1 MHDRFGRDDYF
12 SQVCQPPMINIAV
25 ESLSIAELVRRL
37 FIDQKVRAYCKYRLA
52 ASQRLESIDCAAERI
67 SMKYDMPERLRRQ
80 LDGTVKRSCLYC
92 SNAVGSTEH
101 VLPAAFGY
109 FRNAPML
116 PDRLCSNCNNNRLGV
131 LDEQLARCGVEGFFR
146 KYYGVVG
153 RKEHDSVNPFMRGS
167 AGGKRIEARTF
178 DPVAGREVSV
188 EIGRGQATQLCAIS
202 FIEKESRKVLHD
214 IPLNPKMTPE
224 ELRAAYDRCKIT
236 TPCDVALA
244 SHPHEREWIDPLIQQ
259 AWPNVTFSEGT
270 LMSNVIE
277 RPVLKFQVTER
288 YHRAFAK
295 LGFHYFLSQ
304 FPHFTGREACFVDI
318 RQFIAEDI
326 DDSQDRAISFITERK
341 IPLLN
346 TIANGLTPPDGWRAH
361 VIAAEIRP
369 GGCVAHVQMF
379 ITCDW
384 KSPIRTIVLARSEAF
399 TSLEAAGHLFLY
411 HSDEKHDGYAGE
423 AKVLRVMPI

>member
-1 MHDRFGRDDYF
+1 
-12 SQVCQPPMINIAV
+12 
-25 ESLSIAELVRRL
+25 
-37 FIDQKVRAYCKYRLA
+37 
-52 ASQRLESIDCAAERI
+52 
-67 SMKYDMPERLRRQ
+67 MKYDMPETLRRQ
-80 LDGTVKRSCLYC
+80 LDGRVKLSCLYC
-92 SNAVGSTEH
+92 TNPVGSTEH

-146 KYYGVVG
+146 KYYGIVG

-167 AGGKRIEARTF
+167 AGGKRIEATTF
-178 DPVAGREVSV
+178 DSTAGREVPLEMS
-188 EIGRGQATQLCAIS
+188 RGQATQLCAMTI
-202 FIEKESRKVLHD
+202 IEQATGKSHH
-214 IPLNPKMTPE
+214 IPLHPTMTAQQ
-224 ELRAAYDRCKIT
+224 LRTAYDRCKIT
-236 TPCDVALA
+236 PPIDAA
-244 SHPHEREWIDPLIQQ
+244 FAFHPHEREWIERLVRQV
-259 AWPNVTFSEGT
+259 WPTVTISTGT
-270 LMSNVIE
+270 LLSNVIE
-277 RPVLKFQVTER
+277 RPLLKFQVTNR

-304 FPHFTGREACFVDI
+304 FSRFTGREGCFADI

-326 DDSQDRAISFITERK
+326 DDSQDRASSFITERK
-341 IPLLN
+341 IPLLSI
-346 TIANGLTPPDGWRAH
+346 IANGLTPPDGWRAH

-411 HSDEKHDGYAGE
+411 HSDEKQDGYAGE
-423 AKVLRVMPI
+423 AKALPVMPI

>member
-1 MHDRFGRDDYF
+1 M
-12 SQVCQPPMINIAV
+12 
-25 ESLSIAELVRRL
+25 
-37 FIDQKVRAYCKYRLA
+37 
-52 ASQRLESIDCAAERI
+52 DCAAERN
-67 SMKYDMPERLRRQ
+67 SMKYDMPETLRRQ
-80 LDGTVKRSCLYC
+80 FDGRVKLSCLYC
-92 SNAVGSTEH
+92 ANPVGSTEH

-109 FRNAPML
+109 FRNSPML

-146 KYYGVVG
+146 KYYGIVG

-178 DPVAGREVSV
+178 DRVAGREVSV

-224 ELRAAYDRCKIT
+224 ELRTAYDRCQIT

-244 SHPHEREWIDPLIQQ
+244 SHPHEREWIEPLIQQ
-259 AWPNVTFSEGT
+259 AWPNATFSEGT

-277 RPVLKFQVTER
+277 RPALKFQVTDR

-304 FPHFTGREACFVDI
+304 FSRFTGREGCFADI

-326 DDSQDRAISFITERK
+326 DDSQGRASSFITERK
-341 IPLLN
+341 TPLLS

-411 HSDEKHDGYAGE
+411 HSDEKQDGYAGE
-423 AKVLRVMPI
+423 AKALPVMPI